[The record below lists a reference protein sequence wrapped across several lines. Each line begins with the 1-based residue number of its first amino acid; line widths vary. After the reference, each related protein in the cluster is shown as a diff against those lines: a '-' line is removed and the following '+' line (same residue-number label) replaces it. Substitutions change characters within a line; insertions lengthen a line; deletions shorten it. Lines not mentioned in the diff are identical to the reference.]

1 MTIGVP
7 CVLICLLAVPG
18 ISSGYN
24 LNTHAR
30 LAQQAVLGS
39 RLSSDPA
46 LRDAVGLPAPSDP
59 KATLPGKQ
67 SVVDIPIKLI
77 AEGAR
82 LEDLLPIEAR
92 VLNHFFDPVYPEF
105 RIAPKACLS
114 PDFALKDRPP
124 SLPCA
129 DLFIQED
136 SYSDARQYFFD
147 ALTAG
152 TREERDA
159 RLGRMFVSIGQVIL
173 RSAALS
179 CVDRPRLSRPRFVLR
194 RFARRK
200 FAPLRSAP
208 RREASSRFAPSRFAA
223 KNEAE

>member
-1 MTIGVP
+1 MTIRVP

-59 KATLPGKQ
+59 NATLPGKQ

-82 LEDLLPIEAR
+82 L
-92 VLNHFFDPVYPEF
+92 
-105 RIAPKACLS
+105 
-114 PDFALKDRPP
+114 
-124 SLPCA
+124 
-129 DLFIQED
+129 
-136 SYSDARQYFFD
+136 
-147 ALTAG
+147 
-152 TREERDA
+152 
-159 RLGRMFVSIGQVIL
+159 
-173 RSAALS
+173 
-179 CVDRPRLSRPRFVLR
+179 
-194 RFARRK
+194 
-200 FAPLRSAP
+200 
-208 RREASSRFAPSRFAA
+208 
-223 KNEAE
+223 